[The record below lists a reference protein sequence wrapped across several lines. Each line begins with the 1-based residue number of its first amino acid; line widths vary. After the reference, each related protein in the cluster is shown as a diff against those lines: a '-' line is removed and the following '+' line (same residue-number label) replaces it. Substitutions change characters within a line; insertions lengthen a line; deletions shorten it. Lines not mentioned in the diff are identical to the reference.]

1 MRAGRRGGEGL
12 GEREGERFSVQQ
24 VVRAPRSPVAA
35 RADVGKGDEMT
46 AQWIAYCSF
55 HLGDHKKAAD
65 VYTKLLAQEGADPTL
80 WNYLACCHFYQG

>member
-1 MRAGRRGGEGL
+1 
-12 GEREGERFSVQQ
+12 
-24 VVRAPRSPVAA
+24 
-35 RADVGKGDEMT
+35 MT